1 MLITTV
7 YSYTSIGIKKI
18 PIACVCARPPDDCVV
33 FLAVSVVSA
42 DPFLHHPLHPCV
54 AFRATWRSA
63 AFDFGVEDGL
73 IKMLV

>member
-7 YSYTSIGIKKI
+7 YSYTSIAIKKSQELVFVHVL
-18 PIACVCARPPDDCVV
+18 PTTAVF

-63 AFDFGVEDGL
+63 AFDFGVE
-73 IKMLV
+73 